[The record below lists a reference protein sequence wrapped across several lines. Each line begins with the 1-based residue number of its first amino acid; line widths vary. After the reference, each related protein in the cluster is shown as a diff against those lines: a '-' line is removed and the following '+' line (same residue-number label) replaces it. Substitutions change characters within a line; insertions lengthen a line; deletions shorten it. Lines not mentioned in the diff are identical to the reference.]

1 MKRKI
6 GIIIAAAASALLML
20 SCSKDNGPEY
30 TPAYLNWI
38 VTCKTAQDGKFYLQL
53 DDKTTGLVE
62 NVSKP
67 LYNGKQVRALASL
80 TDKGPGPEGY
90 DRLVAINAIDS
101 IRTKSPV
108 PTEGD
113 LDDEKFGTAP
123 VEIYRSWL
131 TLVEDDYL
139 NLCFQ
144 TFWGPY
150 TKVHYINLLTGTDPE
165 DPYVLELR
173 HDSNGDTESYNR
185 ATSIVAFDLRSL
197 PDTQGKTVKITLNY
211 QSFSGKKSIQFDYCS
226 GQTSENV
233 ENPKLDDVNLSLC
246 IE

>member
-20 SCSKDNGPEY
+20 SCSKDNGPDY

-101 IRTKSPV
+101 IRTKAPV

-144 TFWGPY
+144 A
-150 TKVHYINLLTGTDPE
+150 L
-165 DPYVLELR
+165 
-173 HDSNGDTESYNR
+173 
-185 ATSIVAFDLRSL
+185 
-197 PDTQGKTVKITLNY
+197 
-211 QSFSGKKSIQFDYCS
+211 
-226 GQTSENV
+226 
-233 ENPKLDDVNLSLC
+233 
-246 IE
+246 

>member
-30 TPAYLNWI
+30 APAYRNWI

-90 DRLVAINAIDS
+90 DRLVAINDIDS
-101 IRTKSPV
+101 IRTKAPV

-113 LDDEKFGTAP
+113 LDD
-123 VEIYRSWL
+123 
-131 TLVEDDYL
+131 
-139 NLCFQ
+139 
-144 TFWGPY
+144 
-150 TKVHYINLLTGTDPE
+150 
-165 DPYVLELR
+165 
-173 HDSNGDTESYNR
+173 
-185 ATSIVAFDLRSL
+185 
-197 PDTQGKTVKITLNY
+197 
-211 QSFSGKKSIQFDYCS
+211 
-226 GQTSENV
+226 
-233 ENPKLDDVNLSLC
+233 
-246 IE
+246 